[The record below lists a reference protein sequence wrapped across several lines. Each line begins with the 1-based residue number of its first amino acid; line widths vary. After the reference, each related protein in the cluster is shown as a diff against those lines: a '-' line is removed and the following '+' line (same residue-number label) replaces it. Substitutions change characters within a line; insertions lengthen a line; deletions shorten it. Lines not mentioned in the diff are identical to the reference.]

1 MESKATTKIL
11 DYIDEQ
17 DVPKELSTI
26 QSEIRSVINAHLS
39 VQERNAILANVMAYS
54 KYYPN
59 KIIEVVVK

>member
-1 MESKATTKIL
+1 MNSKATTKIL

-59 KIIEVVVK
+59 KIVEVVVK

>member
-1 MESKATTKIL
+1 MDSKATTKIL